1 MLEVDVLLTEQQLA
15 REFFAALERRFL
27 PEKFFYW
34 FPLSVAAWL
43 ELCRDA
49 QPYKNYSRSHL
60 LVSAHAAELARATP
74 AGPIE
79 LVSLGAG
86 QGDKD
91 LLLLEALR
99 AAGRA
104 VRYSPVDS
112 SQPLLELALDRAA
125 SAGFPAR
132 GLKADL
138 DDPATFACLAATA
151 DVPRLCLALG
161 NTVGA
166 LDPPGFLARLAGL
179 LRPQDRLV
187 ADAEI
192 FRGEETIAGYD
203 NPVNRRFAF
212 APLASLGLTENRD
225 GRLVFET
232 ASDLDR
238 PGLYFVGKYFEA
250 ARPLPLQI
258 AGHSLELA
266 AEERIRMS
274 RSAKYAPDTFPR
286 LLAEAGFVPEQN
298 YWTDDCGFLLILAAP
313 AR

>member
-15 REFFAALERRFL
+15 GEFREALARRFL

-49 QPYKNYSRSHL
+49 QPYKNYSRSHQ
-60 LVSAHAAELARATP
+60 LVAGHAAALARGIP
-74 AGPIE
+74 AGPVE
-79 LVSLGAG
+79 VVSLGAG

-104 VRYSPVDS
+104 PRYSPVDS
-112 SQPLLELALDRAA
+112 SQALLELALGRAA
-125 SAGFPAR
+125 AAGFPAR

-138 DDPATFACLAATA
+138 DDPGTLARLAATA
-151 DVPRLCLALG
+151 EAPRLCLALG

-166 LDPPGFLARLAGL
+166 LDPAKFLARLGAL
-179 LRPQDRLV
+179 LRPADRLA
-187 ADAEI
+187 ADAEM

-212 APLASLGLTENRD
+212 APLASLGLVEGRD

-232 ASDLDR
+232 VADPRR
-238 PGLYFVGKYFEA
+238 PGLRFVGKYFQA

-258 AGHSLELA
+258 SGHALELA
-266 AEERIRMS
+266 AEEKIQMS
-274 RSAKYAPDTFPR
+274 RSAKYDPETFLR
-286 LLAEAGFVPEQN
+286 LLGDAGLAVEQE
-298 YWTDDCGFLLILAAP
+298 YWNEDRGFLLVLAAP